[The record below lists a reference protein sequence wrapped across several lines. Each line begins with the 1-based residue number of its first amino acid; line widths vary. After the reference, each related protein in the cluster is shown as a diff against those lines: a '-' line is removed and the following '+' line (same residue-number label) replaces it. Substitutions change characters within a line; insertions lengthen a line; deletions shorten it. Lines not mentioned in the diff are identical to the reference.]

1 MDNPKY
7 RKRANLRD
15 VAKLA
20 NVSVATVSRVLN
32 TPDSVAENTKAV
44 VNAAIAE
51 LRFVPSAAARAI
63 NSGRSRVVGALVP
76 TLDHAIFAR
85 YLAALEQKLSEYR
98 LSLVVATTN
107 GDASVEAQK
116 AQTLVDI
123 GSEGLIV
130 SGITHEPELFEL
142 IERCQ
147 LPAVATSYF
156 DPDFLLPTI
165 GYDNAGAGRIALEYL
180 LSLGHSAIAVVHG
193 SLNSNDRTLARLKGL
208 EGHDTARL
216 SFFEADLSIEDGC
229 AATNKILSR
238 DDRPTAILCLSDVL
252 ATGVLYELKRHK
264 VAVPDDISVIG
275 IDDLPGSAH
284 TFPALT
290 TVHLPV
296 VRMGHATATAISEWI
311 EHGKRPSERLFETDL
326 VIREST
332 RARTGI

>member
-1 MDNPKY
+1 MANIRS

-32 TPDSVAENTKAV
+32 SPDTVAENTKAI

-63 NSGRSRVVGALVP
+63 NSGRSRVIGALVP

-85 YLAALEQKLSEYR
+85 YLAALERTLSSYR

-107 GDASVEAQK
+107 GDAAVEAEK

-123 GSEGLIV
+123 GAEGLIV
-130 SGITHEPELFEL
+130 SGITHEPELYEL

-147 LPAVATSYF
+147 LPAIATSYY

-165 GYDNAGAGRIALEYL
+165 GYDNAGAGRIALEHL
-180 LSLGHSAIAVVHG
+180 LGLGHTRIAVVHG
-193 SLNSNDRTLARLKGL
+193 SLTSNDRTLARLEGL
-208 EGHDTARL
+208 EGHDDAEL
-216 SFFEADLSIEDGC
+216 SYFEADLSVEDGC
-229 AATNKILSR
+229 NAAQAILSATP
-238 DDRPTAILCLSDVL
+238 RPTAILCLSDVL
-252 ATGVLYELKRHK
+252 ATGALYELKRQG
-264 VAVPDDISVIG
+264 VDVPTEMSIIG

-284 TFPALT
+284 TSPGLT

-311 EHGKRPSERLFETDL
+311 ENGQEPSEELFETDL
-326 VIREST
+326 VVRQST
-332 RARTGI
+332 CALRTT

>member
-1 MDNPKY
+1 MTSTRY

-32 TPDSVAENTKAV
+32 SPDSVAKNTKAV
-44 VNAAIAE
+44 VDAAIAE

-63 NSGRSRVVGALVP
+63 NSGRSRFVGALVP

-85 YLAALEQKLSEYR
+85 YLAALEQTLSDYR

-107 GDASVEAQK
+107 GDAAVEAQK

-123 GSEGLIV
+123 GAEGLVI
-130 SGITHEPELFEL
+130 SGITHERELYEL

-147 LPAVATSYF
+147 LPSVATSYY

-165 GYDNAGAGRIALEYL
+165 GYDNVDAGRIALEHL

-193 SLNSNDRTLARLKGL
+193 SLTSNDRTLARIKGL
-208 EGHDTARL
+208 EGHDDAQM
-216 SFFEADLSIEDGC
+216 SFLEADLSVEAGC
-229 AATNKILSR
+229 AAARQILSGKQR
-238 DDRPTAILCLSDVL
+238 ATAVLCLSDVL
-252 ATGVLYELKRHK
+252 ATGVLYELNRQG
-264 VAVPDDISVIG
+264 VSVPQDISIVG

-284 TFPALT
+284 TTPGLT

-296 VRMGHATATAISEWI
+296 VRMGHATAVAISEWI
-311 EHGKRPSERLFETDL
+311 ENGVVPAEKLFDTDL
-326 VIREST
+326 IIRGST
-332 RARTGI
+332 SPLHAD